1 MQFDDFLMRGAS
13 NGKAQFLGES
23 LLLTASGETD
33 WFHHPAG
40 QFQRG
45 NVITAY
51 REVHERVF
59 TLSTKVSVN
68 FSSAFDGGVIFVQVD
83 DNNWAKL
90 AFELSGAGNPTVV
103 SVVTRGT
110 SDDADGPS
118 IEGGSVWLRIHCDGH
133 SLAMHF
139 SVDGV
144 YWRFLRW
151 LSIPG
156 LEQRPLKVGF
166 GVQAPTGSGCSAK
179 FDSLGWS
186 LEPILDFR
194 DGS

>member
-1 MQFDDFLMRGAS
+1 MRFDDFLLRGES
-13 NGKAQFLGES
+13 NGQAQLVGEE
-23 LLLTASGETD
+23 LTLRAAAGTD

-40 QFQRG
+40 EIKRT
-45 NVITAY
+45 NVISTY
-51 REVHERVF
+51 REVHDQVF
-59 TLSTKVSVN
+59 TLSTKVSVGFN
-68 FSSAFDGGVIFVQVD
+68 SAFDAGAIFVQVD
-83 DNNWAKL
+83 DDNWAKL
-90 AFELSGAGNPTVV
+90 AFELSGAGDPTVV

-118 IEGGSVWLRIHCDGH
+118 IEGSSVWLRMHCDGH

-139 SVDGV
+139 SVDGL

-166 GVQAPTGSGCSAK
+166 GIQAPTGAGCSAK

-186 LEPILDFR
+186 HEPILDFR